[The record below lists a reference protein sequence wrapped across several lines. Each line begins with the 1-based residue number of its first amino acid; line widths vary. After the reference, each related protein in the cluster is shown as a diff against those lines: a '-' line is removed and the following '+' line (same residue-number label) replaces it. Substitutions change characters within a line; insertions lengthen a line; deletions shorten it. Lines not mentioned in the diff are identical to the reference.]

1 MARFTGLIV
10 IVLVA
15 MGAVLWAVQSPNEIS
30 FQGPGFEGS
39 TSRAALALVAVVIG
53 AVMAVVWWMFGWV
66 WDLPG
71 RISRTAKRLRSKRAR
86 ESIAEGLLAAEGGDA
101 AAAARAAGRIL
112 QIDEDGLGS
121 RKLAM
126 LLRARAHEANEN
138 WLEAERAYSDLAREK
153 GGELA
158 GLRGLAAA
166 AIKRGDHRTA
176 ILHAQSAIELKSQAP
191 WPFLSMLEF
200 QTKSGDW
207 AGAIATLADGEKRSI
222 LTADGVRRRRAVLL
236 TAEAAEKRTQDAGEA
251 ERLALD
257 ALKAAPGFPPA
268 AVIAARLALAAGR
281 AGKAQS
287 ILETA
292 WRNRPHPA
300 LTMVWADL
308 KPGEDQRARARR
320 LRTLAEF
327 NPEHR
332 ESRILIAEASI
343 AEGDWPS
350 AYEALLPL
358 VNESPSARLCTLMEA
373 VARGRGDTEDAHRW
387 AHQAASAPREP
398 DWSDLDPDGRA
409 FNYTDD
415 EWARLVYQFGDAAQ
429 LIHPRYESYGRELEA
444 LARVALPAPRDE
456 ETSRTRK
463 KKPAAQPIA
472 KRDADADE
480 PALRSYKPPAPDYAP
495 ED

>member
-1 MARFTGLIV
+1 MARFTGLII

-39 TSRAALALVAVVIG
+39 TSRAALALVAVLIG
-53 AVMAVVWWMFGWV
+53 ALMAVVWWIFGWI

-71 RISRTAKRLRSKRAR
+71 RISRTAKRLRARRAR

-101 AAAARAAGRIL
+101 AAAARAAGRVLEIS
-112 QIDEDGLGS
+112 EDSIGS

-166 AIKRGDHRTA
+166 AVKRGDHRTA
-176 ILHAQSAIELKSQAP
+176 ILHAESAIRLKSQAP

-200 QTKSGDW
+200 QTKSADW
-207 AGAIATLADGEKRSI
+207 AGAITTLADGEKRSI

-236 TAEAAEKRTQDAGEA
+236 TAQAARQRTIDAAEA

-287 ILETA
+287 VLETA

-373 VARGRGDTEDAHRW
+373 IARGRGDTEDAHRW

-398 DWSDLDPDGRA
+398 DWSDLDPEGRA
-409 FNYTDD
+409 FNYSD
-415 EWARLVYQFGDAAQ
+415 EEWSRLVHQFGDAAQ

-444 LARVALPAPRDE
+444 LARVALPAPRESEPSAARKRKPSSSQARAADNDDK
-456 ETSRTRK
+456 ETLLRT
-463 KKPAAQPIA
+463 
-472 KRDADADE
+472 
-480 PALRSYKPPAPDYAP
+480 YKPPAPDYAP

>member
-1 MARFTGLIV
+1 MARFLGTIV
-10 IVLVA
+10 IVLLA
-15 MGAVLWAVQSPNEIS
+15 MGAVLWAVQSPTEIS
-30 FQGPGFEGS
+30 FEGPGFEGS
-39 TSRAALALVAVVIG
+39 TSRAALALVAIIIG
-53 AVMAVVWWMFGWV
+53 GVMAIVWWIVGWV

-71 RISRTAKRLRSKRAR
+71 RISRTAKKLRGKRAR

-101 AAAARAAGRIL
+101 AAAARAAGRL
-112 QIDEDGLGS
+112 LEVKDDGIGS

-166 AIKRGDHRTA
+166 AVKRGDKRTA
-176 ILHAQSAIELKSQAP
+176 ILHAQSAAALKSQAA
-191 WPFLSMLEF
+191 WPFRSMLQM
-200 QTKSGDW
+200 QTESADW
-207 AGAIATLADGEKRSI
+207 TGALSTLAEGEKRALLNSDSI
-222 LTADGVRRRRAVLL
+222 RRRRAVLL
-236 TAEAAEKRTQDAGEA
+236 TAEATRQRSTDAGEA

-257 ALKAAPGFPPA
+257 ALKAAPGLPPA
-268 AVIAARLALAAGR
+268 ALLAARLALLAGR
-281 AGKAQS
+281 ASKAQS
-287 ILETA
+287 VIETA
-292 WRNRPHPA
+292 WKSRPHPA
-300 LTMVWADL
+300 LTIVWGDL
-308 KPGEDQRARARR
+308 KPNEDQRTRARR
-320 LRTLAEF
+320 LRTLADF

-332 ESRILIAEASI
+332 ESRILVAEAAI

-358 VNESPSARLCTLMEA
+358 VSESPSARLCTLMEA

-398 DWSDLDPDGRA
+398 DWSDLDPDGGSFA
-409 FNYTDD
+409 YSD
-415 EWARLVYQFGDAAQ
+415 EEWSRLVHTFGDAAQ

-444 LARVALPAPRDE
+444 MARVALPAPKESEPSTGRKSKPVKPSVRK
-456 ETSRTRK
+456 TSPDDTDSTLH
-463 KKPAAQPIA
+463 P
-472 KRDADADE
+472 
-480 PALRSYKPPAPDYAP
+480 YKPPAPDYAP

>member
-1 MARFTGLIV
+1 MARFSGLIV
-10 IVLVA
+10 IVVVA
-15 MGAVLWAVQSPNEIS
+15 MGVVLWAVQSPDEIS
-30 FQGPGFEGS
+30 FTGPGFEGS
-39 TSRAALALVAVVIG
+39 TSRAALALVAVLLG
-53 AVMAVVWWMFGWV
+53 AVMALAWWVLAWI

-71 RISRTAKRLRSKRAR
+71 RISRTARKLRNKRAR

-101 AAAARAAGRIL
+101 AAAARAAGRL
-112 QIDEDGLGS
+112 LEVSEDGIGS

-138 WLEAERAYSDLAREK
+138 WIEAERAYSDLAREK

-166 AIKRGDHRTA
+166 AVKRGDHRTA
-176 ILHAQSAIELKSQAP
+176 IIHAQSAAALKSSAA

-200 QTKSGDW
+200 QTKSADW
-207 AGAIATLADGEKRSI
+207 NGALATLADGEKRAI
-222 LTADGVRRRRAVLL
+222 LTSDASRRRRAVLL
-236 TAEAAEKRTQDAGEA
+236 TAEAAQKRSTDAAEA
-251 ERLALD
+251 ERLALE

-268 AVIAARLALAAGR
+268 AVIAARLALNAGR
-281 AGKAQS
+281 ASKAQS
-287 ILETA
+287 VLETA

-300 LTMVWADL
+300 LTILWSDL
-308 KPGEDQRARARR
+308 KPNEDQRVRARR

-332 ESRILIAEASI
+332 ESRILIAEAAI
-343 AEGDWPS
+343 ADGDWPS

-358 VNESPSARLCTLMEA
+358 VTESPSARLCSLMEA
-373 VARGRGDTEDAHRW
+373 VARGRGDREDAHRW

-409 FNYTDD
+409 FNYSVE
-415 EWARLVYQFGDAAQ
+415 EWSRLVYTFGDAAQ
-429 LIHPRYESYGRELEA
+429 LIHPRYESYGRELGA
-444 LARVALPAPRDE
+444 LARVALPAPR
-456 ETSRTRK
+456 ETDATPPQK
-463 KKPAAQPIA
+463 KKSPGSRGR
-472 KRDADADE
+472 KTDSDE
-480 PALRSYKPPAPDYAP
+480 AESLLRSYKPPAPDYAP